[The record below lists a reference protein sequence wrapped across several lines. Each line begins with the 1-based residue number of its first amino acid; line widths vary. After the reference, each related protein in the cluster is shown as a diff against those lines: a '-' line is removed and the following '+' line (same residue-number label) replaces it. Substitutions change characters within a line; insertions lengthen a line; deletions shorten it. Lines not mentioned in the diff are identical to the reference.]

1 MPFVRRN
8 PPPSVPGDGR
18 PDSAAARRGLDEL
31 TRALETE
38 TGLLGEL
45 VETLLGQRGAVAAG
59 DLDRVFAGSDRV
71 TETLLKLDR
80 ARTGRR
86 DLMVRVAGDP
96 ALPLADL
103 EVKLGRPLPEAA
115 VRARKDL
122 RDAARRAERELAIN
136 RAVLRRA
143 QDAGQAHFDALLGW
157 LERETP
163 LYGPAAGK
171 PRGTD
176 RAALVVNKVA

>member
-1 MPFVRRN
+1 MAADRPRPSYPPSEA
-8 PPPSVPGDGR
+8 PPPPIQALS
-18 PDSAAARRGLDEL
+18 
-31 TRALETE
+31 RALEVE
-38 TGLLGEL
+38 TALLDEL
-45 VETLLGQRGAVAAG
+45 VETLLEQRGAVASG
-59 DLDRVFAGSDRV
+59 DLDRVFGGSDRV

-86 DLMVRVAGDP
+86 DLMVRVAGEP

-103 EVKLGRPLPEAA
+103 EAKLGRPLPEAA
-115 VRARKDL
+115 VRARKHL

-143 QDAGQAHFDALLGW
+143 QNAGQAHFEALLTW

-163 LYGPAAGK
+163 LYGPSAGK
-171 PRGTD
+171 PRGSE
-176 RAALVVNKVA
+176 RRALVVNKVA

>member
-115 VRARKDL
+115 VRA
-122 RDAARRAERELAIN
+122 
-136 RAVLRRA
+136 VLRRA